1 MLDPKLLRSDLDAV
15 AHQLARRGFTLDTD
29 TLQALEEQRKAIQ
42 VQTQNLQA
50 ERNSRS
56 KGIGKA
62 KAAGEDI
69 APLLQEVEGLGE
81 QLGKQEEEL
90 AQLQEQLNSILMGIP
105 NILHESVPEGKG
117 EDDNVELRKWGELP
131 AFDFEPKDHVE
142 LGEQL
147 GQLDFETAAKV
158 TGSRF
163 SVIQGPL
170 ARLHR
175 ALIQFM
181 LDTHTRHHGYR
192 EVYVPYLVNADSLRG
207 TGQLPK
213 FEEDLFKTS
222 SDPDYYLIPTAEVP
236 VTNLVRGTITEAES
250 MPLRYTAHTPGF
262 RSEAGS
268 YGKDTRGMIRQHQ
281 FEKVEMVQ
289 MVRPQDSWAALEE
302 LTGHAESILQK
313 LELPYRVVTL
323 CSGDIGFSAAKT
335 YDLEVWLPGQQK
347 YREISSCSNFGDFQ
361 ARRMQARW
369 RNPDSGKPELLH
381 TLNGSGLA
389 IGRTL
394 VAIMENC
401 QQADGSIRVPEALEH
416 YMGGIEVIR
425 AA

>member
-1 MLDPKLLRSDLDAV
+1 MLDPKRIRNDLEGIAQ
-15 AHQLARRGFTLDTD
+15 QLARRGFVLDTEKLQ
-29 TLQALEEQRKAIQ
+29 TLEARRKSI
-42 VQTQNLQA
+42 QTQTQELQA

-69 APLLQEVEGLGE
+69 APLLKEVEGLGQ
-81 QLGKQEEEL
+81 QLKEKEHELASLQEEL
-90 AQLQEQLNSILMGIP
+90 HAILMGIP
-105 NILHESVPEGKG
+105 NIPHTSVPAGTG
-117 EDDNVELRKWGELP
+117 EEDNPELRKWGTP
-131 AFDFEPKDHVE
+131 PDFDFEPADHVD

-147 GQLDFETAAKV
+147 GQLDFETAAKL

-163 SVIQGPL
+163 SIMQGPL

-181 LDTHTRHHGYR
+181 LDTHTREHGYC

-213 FEEDLFKTS
+213 FEEDLFKMEGETG
-222 SDPDYYLIPTAEVP
+222 YYLIPTAEVP
-236 VTNLVRGTITEAES
+236 VTNLARDTIFEAAS
-250 MPLRYTAHTPGF
+250 LPVRYTAHTPCF

-289 MVRPQDSWAALEE
+289 LARPEDSYEVLEQ
-302 LTGHAESILQK
+302 LTAHAEAILQQ

-323 CSGDIGFSAAKT
+323 CTGDIGFSAAKT
-335 YDLEVWLPGQQK
+335 YDLEVWLPGQQA
-347 YREISSCSNFGDFQ
+347 YREISSCSNFEAFQ

-369 RNPDSGKPELLH
+369 RNPDTGKPELLH
-381 TLNGSGLA
+381 TINGSGLA
-389 IGRTL
+389 VGRTL
-394 VAIMENC
+394 VAVMENY
-401 QQADGSIRVPEALEH
+401 QQADGSIRVPDVLKS
-416 YMGGIEVIR
+416 YMGGIDAIEKL
-425 AA
+425 